1 MIDTLD
7 QWIVNIKKDL
17 HNKYIIS
24 SDPNE
29 LENYKNSLETLFN
42 TIEKAKGD
50 RDLLKLT
57 NLPDEVIDDMN
68 DINNRTDIINTLR
81 QAFTV
86 FHFNRSPKH
95 QGELIEQIGGLR

>member
-7 QWIVNIKKDL
+7 QWIVNVKTNL

-29 LENYKNSLETLFN
+29 LENYKNSLENLFN

-50 RDLLKLT
+50 QNLLKLT
-57 NLPDEVIDDMN
+57 NLPDEVIEDMN
-68 DINNRTDIINTLR
+68 DINKRTYIMNTLR
-81 QAFTV
+81 EAFTV
-86 FHFNRSPKH
+86 FHFNRSPIH
-95 QGELIEQIGGLR
+95 QKELIEQIGGLR